1 VRHIVFSSIYQHLS
15 VPRQVVMQANDMQ
28 SSAAKTDPI
37 NSGACRFHLEP
48 AQAILIGLLA
58 LEILVFSLIGTNF
71 LSVANA
77 FEVMRLSVEIGLLA
91 VALTPVITTGGIDLS
106 VGSLMGL
113 SAVVFGKL
121 WRDGG
126 LPIVGAG
133 GMTLLLGALA
143 GALVGFLVTRGRIPP
158 LIVTLGAFSLY
169 RGLAEGLTGGV
180 DNFTDFPASF
190 LFLGQGYSFAD
201 IPSQVPVFV
210 VVTAFFWVLLHR
222 TTFGRSL
229 VAIGFSSEGA
239 RYAGLPV
246 DRQVALVYILSGLT
260 ASLAAIIYVAH
271 LGQAKADA
279 GTGYELAA
287 ITAVVLGGTSIF
299 GGRGSVAGTVL
310 GLFAIAVLQNG
321 LRLADLPAELAG
333 GLTGTLL
340 LLAIGLDRPAG
351 RSRAVAETRSE
362 EFKVK
367 NSQVA
372 MICATILA
380 AALINSVSQVFLIQ
394 SMRRVDSGRPAAL
407 PTGNLELAPIS
418 GSPPLAAY
426 SSGLTVAMMPKSK
439 GNSYFIACRK
449 GAEEAARE
457 LGIKLIWDGPTDPD
471 PAKQNEVVD
480 TWITRGV
487 DVIAV
492 AVENRDGISS
502 VLKKAR
508 ERGIKV
514 LTWDA
519 DANPQARDFFVNQ
532 ATPEG
537 IGQSLMDNAAR
548 VLGGK
553 GSFSIITASLTAAN
567 MIAWQ
572 KTIEARR
579 AEKYPNIKMA
589 ALRPCDDLQK
599 KAFDEATTVLNAMPE
614 VKLFMGICTP
624 AVPGAAE
631 AVKQS
636 GRTDVKVIGLGLPND
651 NKRYVHEGITDCV
664 ILWNTMDLG
673 YLTIHAA
680 KALSEGKLKP
690 GDTRFAA
697 GRLGSVAIEGDNI
710 LLGQPF
716 LFTKENID
724 QFDF

>member
-1 VRHIVFSSIYQHLS
+1 VTRPSSSPELTGSS
-15 VPRQVVMQANDMQ
+15 VGRL
-28 SSAAKTDPI
+28 
-37 NSGACRFHLEP
+37 RLEP
-48 AQAILIGLLA
+48 AQQILAALLV
-58 LEILVFSLIGTNF
+58 LEVVVFSVIGTHF
-71 LSVANA
+71 ASLANG
-77 FEVMRLSVEIGLLA
+77 FEVLRLCVEIGLLA
-91 VALTPVITTGGIDLS
+91 LALTPVITSGGIDLS

-126 LPIVGAG
+126 LPIGAAAAVALVVGALG
-133 GMTLLLGALA
+133 GSVNGLLI
-143 GALVGFLVTRGRIPP
+143 TRGRIPP
-158 LIVTLGAFSLY
+158 LIVTLGSFSLY
-169 RGLAEGLTGGV
+169 RGLAEGMTGGV
-180 DNFTDFPASF
+180 DNFTHFSDRF
-190 LFLGQGYSFAD
+190 LFLGQGYLLGG
-201 IPSQVPVFV
+201 IPAQVPIFV
-210 VVTAFFWVLLHR
+210 AVAVAFWLLLHR
-222 TTFGRSL
+222 MTVGRGL
-229 VAIGFSSEGA
+229 MAIGFAPEGA

-246 DRQVALVYILSGLT
+246 ERLVTLAYILSGLV

-299 GGRGSVAGTVL
+299 GGRGSIPGTLL
-310 GLFAIAVLQNG
+310 GLLAIAVLQNG

-333 GLTGTLL
+333 VLTGTLL
-340 LLAIGLDRPAG
+340 LVAIGLDRHSSGAKVRG
-351 RSRAVAETRSE
+351 QHSSE
-362 EFKVK
+362 LLTVK

-372 MICATILA
+372 VICAAILA
-380 AALINSVSQVFLIQ
+380 AAFINSAGNFFLVQ
-394 SMRRVDSGRPAAL
+394 SLKGERSAAQPARAGE
-407 PTGNLELAPIS
+407 PRAKAAPI
-418 GSPPLAAY
+418 
-426 SSGLTVAMMPKSK
+426 TVAMMPKSK
-439 GNSYFIACRK
+439 GNAYFIACRK

-471 PAKQNEVVD
+471 PAKQNEVID

-492 AVENRDGISS
+492 AVENREGISS
-502 VLKKAR
+502 VLRKAR
-508 ERGIKV
+508 DRGIVV

-519 DANPQARDFFVNQ
+519 DSDPTARDFFVNQ

-537 IGQSLMDNAAR
+537 IGQTLMDNAAR

-553 GSFSIITASLTAAN
+553 GSFAIITASLTAAN

-579 AEKYPNIKMA
+579 KEKYPQIKMA

-599 KAFDEATTVLNAMPE
+599 KAFDETSTVMNADPS
-614 VKLFMGICTP
+614 VKLFMAICTP

-664 ILWNTMDLG
+664 VLWNTMDLG
-673 YLTIHAA
+673 YLTVTAA
-680 KALSEGKLKP
+680 AALKEGTLKP
-690 GDTRFAA
+690 GATSINA
-697 GRLGSVAIEGDNI
+697 GRLGKIEIEGDNI
-710 LLGQPF
+710 LLGQPY
-716 LFTKENID
+716 LFTKDNID
-724 QFDF
+724 QFNF

>member
-1 VRHIVFSSIYQHLS
+1 MITPSSSIATLR
-15 VPRQVVMQANDMQ
+15 P
-28 SSAAKTDPI
+28 
-37 NSGACRFHLEP
+37 SGAGLWIEP
-48 AQAILIGLLA
+48 AQAILAVLLV
-58 LEILVFSLIGTNF
+58 LEIVVFSLVGTNF
-71 LSVANA
+71 ASVANG
-77 FEVMRLSVEIGLLA
+77 FEVLRLCVEIGLLA
-91 VALTPVITTGGIDLS
+91 LALTPVITSGGIDLS

-126 LPIVGAG
+126 LPIGVAAALALGVGALG
-133 GMTLLLGALA
+133 GFVNGLLI
-143 GALVGFLVTRGRIPP
+143 TRGRIPP
-158 LIVTLGAFSLY
+158 LIVTLGSFSLY
-169 RGLAEGLTGGV
+169 RGLAEGITGGV
-180 DNFTDFPASF
+180 DNFTQFPDRF
-190 LFLGQGYSFAD
+190 LFLGQGYLPGG
-201 IPSQVPVFV
+201 IPAQVPILVLV
-210 VVTAFFWVLLHR
+210 AAAFWLLLHR
-222 TTFGRSL
+222 MTAGRGL
-229 VAIGFSSEGA
+229 VAIGFSEGGA

-246 DRQVALVYILSGLT
+246 LRLVALAYILSGLV
-260 ASLAAIIYVAH
+260 SSVAAIIYVAH

-299 GGRGSVAGTVL
+299 GGRGSIPGTLL
-310 GLFAIAVLQNG
+310 GLLTIAVLQNG
-321 LRLADLPAELAG
+321 LRLADFPAELAG
-333 GLTGTLL
+333 VLTGTLL
-340 LLAIGLDRPAG
+340 LVAIGLDRHSSG
-351 RSRAVAETRSE
+351 VRVRSQHSSE
-362 EFKVK
+362 PFTVK

-372 MICATILA
+372 VICAAILA
-380 AALINSVSQVFLIQ
+380 AALINSAGNFFLVQ
-394 SMRRVDSGRPAAL
+394 SLKNERGRSEPAPQAE
-407 PTGNLELAPIS
+407 PRARAAGAPI
-418 GSPPLAAY
+418 
-426 SSGLTVAMMPKSK
+426 TVAMMPKSK
-439 GNSYFIACRK
+439 GNAYFIACRK

-492 AVENRDGISS
+492 AVENREGISS
-502 VLKKAR
+502 VLRKAR
-508 ERGIKV
+508 DRGIKV

-519 DANPQARDFFVNQ
+519 DSDPTARDFFVNQ

-537 IGQSLMDNAAR
+537 IGQTLMDNAAR

-579 AEKYPNIKMA
+579 LEKYPQIKMA

-599 KAFDEATTVLNAMPE
+599 KAFDEASTVMNADPS
-614 VKLFMGICTP
+614 VKLFMAICTP

-664 ILWNTMDLG
+664 VLWNTMDLG
-673 YLTIHAA
+673 YLTVTAA
-680 KALSEGKLKP
+680 AALKEGTLKP
-690 GDTRFAA
+690 GATSLNA
-697 GRLGSVAIEGDNI
+697 GRLGKIEIKGDNI

-716 LFTKENID
+716 LFTKDNID
-724 QFDF
+724 KFDF